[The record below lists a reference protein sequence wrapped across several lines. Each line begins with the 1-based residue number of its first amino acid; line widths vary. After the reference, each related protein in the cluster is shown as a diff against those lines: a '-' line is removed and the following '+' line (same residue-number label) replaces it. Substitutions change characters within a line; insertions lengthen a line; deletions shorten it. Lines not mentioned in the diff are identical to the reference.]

1 MEFTDGF
8 GKPKKQTSYAPALH
22 SYSHEATYP
31 VIHGETSAG
40 IPGNIHGGI
49 PGNIHGDI
57 SGNIHGDIIFGVIPG
72 GISGG
77 ISGAVPGHPDNEAT
91 KDGELGNRRI
101 ARIPS
106 NDLPI
111 PVPGPDLPDDQCGDA
126 AARFP
131 NGTCHALLRQ
141 GPCKDPFHWVTLNP
155 KNFEVRTAQLTKLTS
170 FRQCLKIMLRSGR
183 F

>member
-40 IPGNIHGGI
+40 IPGNIHGSI

-72 GISGG
+72 GISG
-77 ISGAVPGHPDNEAT
+77 AVPGHPDNEVT

-111 PVPGPDLPDDQCGDA
+111 PVPGPDLPDDQCGDT

-141 GPCKDPFHWVTLNP
+141 GPCQDPFHWVTLNP